1 MNTKKT
7 NILKFIFCILFVSQS
22 YVAKSQA
29 PSCDLEKFQAKYNKG
44 HFEEVNKDLRDC
56 LEVFKGNEA
65 NYIDALR
72 LLTMNSIMLDKD
84 NQAVEDVNQLLNT
97 NSDYNFRSNDPYEF
111 KELVKEYRNFGGLKV
126 TSVSKFEETLDEAPA
141 TIYVITAKD
150 IENRGYLDIEQIFHD
165 IPGFSISRSNG
176 PAYSLLYPRGYRSTL
191 NDKFLLLI
199 DGIEENDL
207 NSDNAVINRQIPLSN
222 IKQIEVI
229 YGPSSTMY
237 GANAFSAV
245 INIITKNPEF
255 DNGNDFSVDLQ
266 TNYGTWK
273 TNFVDATV
281 SKKLKNGFIISV
293 TGRLFHSDE
302 MDLTDEGFFDTSY
315 YLDSSRTLT
324 GTSATRFI
332 ERNRDGDTTGYF
344 DYVTTAGKDSVRL
357 TQAGANQ
364 MQKLDTAFYNQKKRL
379 ESLESLESLEF
390 NNRVDNWFVNT
401 KLKFNELTIGIE
413 TFKSNTGALPWYP
426 HRIASH
432 NRSRWITLNSSVYIR
447 YEKKINQNLSLTNLA
462 SYRLHTLDG
471 NTNLPVVNTY
481 RNGKLKFQDL
491 LNDSHPKFDSLY
503 YYRTSNQLR
512 NELKLFYKKNNFNLV
527 TGLEFRQ
534 GIFQMNYLKGDKPN
548 PQENIPKTT
557 KVGIEGGNQSNKLDI
572 GYFAQGRYSFSKN
585 FSATLGGRV
594 DYNRVRS
601 RWGYGFVFNP
611 RVALVYSKKEKFT
624 FKAIYSEAF
633 KDPSFLTKYAT
644 TAKRAANPDLKEEKV
659 RNFEISAIVKPIKDK
674 DLKIEANVFNSFYYN
689 VVNEENFGS
698 DSTRFEN
705 SPRKNTTIGI
715 QATLSYTY
723 NIFNFWANYTYLNPE
738 GYEKPDLDSA
748 NKGED
753 EDTPEKLR
761 ISDIPSSSA
770 NVGFNLAASKKLN
783 INLRANYVGKRKT
796 GTQTVGSKNPL
807 DEINAYFTAHTNVN
821 YELFERLKIG
831 MLINNIFN
839 EKYYHPGVRSANE
852 ITNSSKS
859 LQNARSIMF
868 RAKYKF

>member
-7 NILKFIFCILFVSQS
+7 NILKFIFCILFVFQS

-29 PSCDLEKFQAKYNKG
+29 PSCDLGEFKTKYDEG

-56 LEVFKGNEA
+56 LKVFKGNEA
-65 NYIDALR
+65 DYIDALR

-97 NSDYNFRSNDPYEF
+97 NSDYNFRSDDPYEF

-315 YLDSSRTLT
+315 YLDSSRTLK
-324 GTSATRFI
+324 GDKAIKFI
-332 ERNRDGDTTGYF
+332 ESYQNEDTTGYF
-344 DYVTTAGKDSVRL
+344 DYVTTVGQKSVRL

-364 MQKLDTAFYNQKKRL
+364 MQKLDTAFYNEEK
-379 ESLESLESLEF
+379 EDNSFEF

-426 HRIASH
+426 HRIASP
-432 NRSRWITLNSSVYIR
+432 NLSRWITLNSSVYIR
-447 YEKKINQNLSLTNLA
+447 YEKKINQNLFLTNLA

-471 NTNLPVVNTY
+471 NSNLPNVSTY
-481 RNGKLKFQDL
+481 RNGKLKFEDL
-491 LNDSHPKFDSLY
+491 LQNSLPSFNRINTY
-503 YYRTSNQLR
+503 RYRTSNQLR

-534 GIFQMNYLKGDKPN
+534 GIFQMNYLRGDEPN
-548 PQENIPKTT
+548 PQENIPDTT
-557 KVGIEGGNQSNKLDI
+557 QVGIKGGNQSNKLDI
-572 GYFAQGRYSFSKN
+572 GYFVQGKYSFLEN

-601 RWGYGFVFNP
+601 RWGYGVVFNP

-644 TAKRAANPDLKEEKV
+644 ISRRAANPDLKEEKV
-659 RNFEISAIVKPIKDK
+659 RNFEISAIVKPIKD
-674 DLKIEANVFNSFYYN
+674 LKIEANVFNSFYYN
-689 VVNEENFGS
+689 VVNEEEFGS

-715 QATLSYTY
+715 QATLSYKY
-723 NIFNFWANYTYLNPE
+723 NIFNFWANYTYLNPK
-738 GYEKPDLDSA
+738 GYKEEPDLDSG
-748 NKGED
+748 NEGKVTD
-753 EDTPEKLR
+753 EYKR

-868 RAKYKF
+868 RGKYKF